1 MLNSGYS
8 VKFLLFSVAMVFAG
22 CGGRG
27 AGSSHTDT
35 SKVQQPAT
43 PDNTQY
49 DRKFNDYAVYMSG
62 QELPADNVL
71 GKEDS
76 LEFYKQHCAQFSKR
90 WKEMDDNRL
99 SKMRSWAK
107 DELWKHIDNSKNL
120 YYPFSGADFLH
131 AYQFFPNAKK
141 SLYIA
146 NETVGD
152 IPDIKSMTAK
162 QRVVFLKQI
171 EQVLGDIFKRS
182 YFITGRM
189 KGQIPALKGMIP
201 VYMVFLS
208 RCNME
213 VLNVELIDL
222 TADHKTVVRKG
233 PATGVEGVRFTY
245 CPKGNR
251 ADIRTLEYFNCDASN
266 AGTKAKPQVVAYVKA
281 FGNANVFFKAASYL
295 MHNPGFS
302 EFREACL
309 SIADAVVQDD
319 TGIPYKFVKDQYNVY
334 LYGKYVRPISDF
346 GSDGYQADLA
356 ALYKDSS
363 KVKSLPFSLGY
374 HWFDKQQNYMC
385 FVKKK

>member
-1 MLNSGYS
+1 MFNSD
-8 VKFLLFSVAMVFAG
+8 KLFRFCLSAIAIAVAS
-22 CGGRG
+22 CGGQG
-27 AGSSHTDT
+27 SGGSSSDT
-35 SKVQQPAT
+35 SRRQ
-43 PDNTQY
+43 TQSENKKEY
-49 DRKFNDYAVYMSG
+49 DRKFNDYAIYMSG
-62 QELPADNVL
+62 QELPSGNVL
-71 GKEDS
+71 GKDDS
-76 LEFYKQHCAQFSKR
+76 LDFYKQHCAQFSKR

-131 AYQFFPNAKK
+131 AHQFFPNAKRN
-141 SLYIA
+141 LYIA

-222 TADHKTVVRKG
+222 TSDNKAVVRTG
-233 PATGVEGVRFTY
+233 PAKGVEGVRFTY
-245 CPKGNR
+245 CPNGNR
-251 ADIRTLEYFNCDASN
+251 NDVRTLEYFNCDASN
-266 AGTKAKPQVVAYVKA
+266 AGTKARPQVVAYIKA
-281 FGNANVFFKAASYL
+281 FGHSNVFFKAASYL
-295 MHNPGFS
+295 MHNQGFS

-319 TGIPYKFVKDQYNVY
+319 TGLPYRFLKDNYKAH

-346 GSDGYQADLA
+346 GSDGYQPDLA
-356 ALYKDSS
+356 ALYTDSS
-363 KVKSLPFSLGY
+363 IVKPLPFSLGY